1 MIKVLGKVIESRFF
15 PDSTFNLMNFPQID
29 TRKFFTEPIITV
41 RWNFENISEQILLY
55 NITKHLRNIGYNKI
69 VLEMFYVPNAR
80 MDRTYKHDT
89 EVPTLKF
96 FADFINDL
104 NFEAVVILDPHSD
117 VTPMLLNRCS
127 CLPRYEVFNKAFLM
141 SKPSLILY
149 PDAGAMKR
157 YAKDSGST
165 PIFYAE
171 KIRDW
176 KTGKIEGLE
185 IFNPQKV
192 NIGPSTKVLI
202 SDDICSKGGTFYY
215 AAKALIE
222 KYGVKDIDLYVTH
235 CENSIKDGELLKE
248 DSPINHI
255 YTTDS
260 IIRDFESPKITTISL
275 GAFTDVNL

>member
-1 MIKVLGKVIESRFF
+1 MIKVNGKVVESCFF
-15 PDSTFNLMNFPQID
+15 PDGTFNLMNFPKID
-29 TRKFFTEPIITV
+29 TFGFFGEPLTII

-55 NITKHLRNIGYNKI
+55 NIVKHLRNLGYNQI
-69 VLEMFYVPNAR
+69 ALEMFYVPNAR
-80 MDRTYKHDT
+80 MDRTYMRDA

-104 NFEAVVILDPHSD
+104 KFEFVIILDPHSD
-117 VTPMLLNRCS
+117 VTPMLINRCS
-127 CLPRYEVFNKAFLM
+127 CLPRCEVFNKAFLM
-141 SKPSLILY
+141 SKPHLILY

-192 NIGPSTKVLI
+192 YIGPSTKVLI

-222 KYGVKDIDLYVTH
+222 KYGVSDIDLYVTH

-248 DSPINHI
+248 NSPINHI

-260 IIRDFESPKITTISL
+260 IIRNFDSPKITVISL
-275 GAFTDVNL
+275 EELYNVNL